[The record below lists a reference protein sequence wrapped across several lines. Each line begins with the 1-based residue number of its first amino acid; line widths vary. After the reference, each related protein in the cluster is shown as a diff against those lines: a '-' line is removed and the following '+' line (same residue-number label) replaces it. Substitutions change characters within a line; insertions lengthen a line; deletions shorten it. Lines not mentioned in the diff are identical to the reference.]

1 MAASFVGGL
10 LTNTQ
15 KGNFSNVKNNS
26 KKSIFS
32 GFRKGMLVNGVI
44 TQVSDKISINLNGV
58 EVNVANSAIQDA
70 TEGETREF
78 EIMDVSNNG
87 IALKEVGNSK
97 TSGNLT
103 GVIQST
109 VIVNNQKAQM
119 LLNNAEE
126 RAKEKQKE
134 EQNQKTRDSADD
146 VSSRMTGSDYGAI
159 AGEGVSVEDM
169 ELNAFDAALE
179 RAKEKHSIERSMTSI
194 NHASNFIPEEFK
206 SDARQ
211 SKIAAKLMMANLP
224 ATAANVAQVTKE
236 LDNLETINEMSDR
249 TISYL
254 IETGLEPT
262 AENIYRGSYAGIL
275 SFNDVSPGLWQALEG
290 QAKDVI
296 AQAGLDEDE
305 QNLKNA
311 KWLLANELPLTK
323 ESIRMVADLQA
334 ARGNFDEDECTDR
347 MIATMSKGFS
357 AKTAVLLGGKTPDPY
372 VNDLSSLSESASP
385 RDININVS
393 SIQQPIRAAIDTT
406 GLTDSMAQI
415 LLGQAGQAELSAA
428 NGRTI
433 ANIPN
438 IQDEAITKTIVENQ
452 EMTLGN
458 LIKSQ
463 EEINS
468 GDNVWRG
475 ISITPGNAL
484 AEIRAKRQLEE
495 IRLKMTTE
503 AGNRLAAKGIRL
515 DTTGLQRVVQE
526 LRNLEQDY
534 FKSYQNGTAT
544 AENLAEKMEL
554 FQRTTE
560 AVFSLQSAPSFLL
573 GKSVNNQ
580 DAASLTT
587 LSNDAASV
595 DMRRVRASGAYE
607 SLSTEVRKDLG
618 DNIQKAFQNV
628 DTILKD
634 LNLESTQA
642 NERAV
647 RILGYNNMEINEE
660 NINQMKQYD
669 GEVNY
674 TLSNLHPAVAISMIK
689 QGINPLDTPIAE
701 LNDQI
706 DKIREE
712 EGITSEKKYTS
723 YLWKLERS
731 ENFTK
736 QEKSAFIGIYRL
748 INAIKNSDGAAVG
761 SVVNA
766 DQELTLHNL
775 LQAVRTAQNGGID
788 EKVDPSTGLSGGG
801 KTDSIVDQILDGYVG
816 KKAPQ
821 KTDGDT
827 AESTEQNTSESTAT
841 EAYADTMVKNIL
853 DTITPEKLNTIWKE
867 LDGTGAEDKMNQLLS
882 MSLEKFAQEVNNA
895 EQTPEEAQADS
906 DYNNAAAQHIR
917 EILEG
922 SDEAV
927 EYLIER
933 ELPVS
938 ANMIDA
944 VRQMGAGGRKF
955 FEKLN
960 NQSGQVGED
969 TAQALSEAADGIE
982 EKFTDE
988 ASAKEAYQEFTDTA
1002 KQAVAAGYD
1011 DMSLTAD
1018 DTWGLQSL
1026 TNMVNLVSTLA
1037 QRNEQYQIPVWTK
1050 DGSVT
1055 AVNLTLVRSA
1065 GEKGRVHVDV
1075 ESASLGEIHA
1085 DYKIAKGKISS
1096 FIVCTDRA
1104 GQDTMKAQER
1114 SMRQQFQLMG
1124 LSTGSINYA
1133 MQGAGR
1139 DYQSRVELSNPDSN
1153 VDTKVL
1159 YQVAKCVIETV
1170 KSAENA

>member
-1 MAASFVGGL
+1 
-10 LTNTQ
+10 
-15 KGNFSNVKNNS
+15 
-26 KKSIFS
+26 
-32 GFRKGMLVNGVI
+32 
-44 TQVSDKISINLNGV
+44 
-58 EVNVANSAIQDA
+58 
-70 TEGETREF
+70 
-78 EIMDVSNNG
+78 
-87 IALKEVGNSK
+87 
-97 TSGNLT
+97 
-103 GVIQST
+103 
-109 VIVNNQKAQM
+109 
-119 LLNNAEE
+119 
-126 RAKEKQKE
+126 
-134 EQNQKTRDSADD
+134 
-146 VSSRMTGSDYGAI
+146 
-159 AGEGVSVEDM
+159 
-169 ELNAFDAALE
+169 
-179 RAKEKHSIERSMTSI
+179 MTSI

-224 ATAANVAQVTKE
+224 ATASNVAQVTQE
-236 LDNLETINEMSDR
+236 LDNLETINQMSDR

-275 SFNDVSPGLWQALEG
+275 SFHDVSPGLWQALEG

-296 AQAGLDEDE
+296 SQAGLDEDE

-323 ESIRMVADLQA
+323 DSIRTVADLQA

-347 MIATMSKGFS
+347 MIAAMSKGFS
-357 AKTAVLLGGKTPDPY
+357 AKTAVLIGGSTPDPY
-372 VNDLSSLSESASP
+372 VNDLSSMSADIPAS

-452 EMTLGN
+452 DMTLGN
-458 LIKSQ
+458 LLKSQ

-468 GDNVWRG
+468 GDNVWRS
-475 ISITPGNAL
+475 IPITPGNAL

-515 DTTGLQRVVQE
+515 DTTGLQRVVEE

-534 FKSYQNGTAT
+534 FRSYQNGTAT

-573 GKSVNNQ
+573 GMSVDQQ
-580 DAASLTT
+580 DTASLTT

-628 DTILKD
+628 DTILED
-634 LNLESTQA
+634 LKLEPTQA

-647 RILGYNNMEINEE
+647 RILGYNNIEINEE
-660 NINQMKQYD
+660 NINTMKQYD

-674 TLSNLHPAVAISMIK
+674 TLSKLHPAVAISMIK
-689 QGINPLDTPIAE
+689 QGINPLDTPISE

-723 YLWKLERS
+723 YLWKLEKS

-736 QEKSAFIGIYRL
+736 EEKSAFIGIYRL

-761 SVVNA
+761 AVVNA

-775 LQAVRTAQNGGID
+775 LQAVRTAKNGGID
-788 EKVDPSTGLSGGG
+788 EKVDKEAGLSAGGR
-801 KTDSIVDQILDGYVG
+801 KDSIVDQILDGYMG

-821 KTDGDT
+821 KTDEGAAQST
-827 AESTEQNTSESTAT
+827 EENAQESTSAEE
-841 EAYADTMVKNIL
+841 YADTMVKNIL

-867 LDGTGAEDKMNQLLS
+867 LDGTGVEDKMNQLLS
-882 MSLEKFAQEVNNA
+882 MSLEKFAQEVSNA
-895 EQTPEEAQADS
+895 EQTPDEAAADR
-906 DYNNAAAQHIR
+906 DYNNAAAEHIR

-927 EYLIER
+927 EYLMEH

-944 VRQMGAGGRKF
+944 VRQMSTGGRKF

-960 NQSGQVGED
+960 SQSEQAGED
-969 TAQALSEAADGIE
+969 TAQALSEAAEEIG

-988 ASAKEAYQEFTDTA
+988 EQAKEAYQEFADAA

-1011 DMSLTAD
+1011 DTALAAE

-1055 AVNLTLVRSA
+1055 AVNLTLIRSA
-1065 GEKGRVHVDV
+1065 GEKGKVHVDI
-1075 ESASLGEIHA
+1075 ESANLGEIHA
-1085 DYKIAKGKISS
+1085 DYKITKGRISS
-1096 FIVCTDRA
+1096 FVVCTDRA
-1104 GQDTMKAQER
+1104 GQDTMKAQENN
-1114 SMRQQFQLMG
+1114 MRQQFEALG
-1124 LSTGSINYA
+1124 LSVGSINYA
-1133 MQGAGR
+1133 MQGGGR
-1139 DYQSRVELSNPDSN
+1139 SYQAAAELSDPASTA
-1153 VDTKVL
+1153 DTKTL

-1170 KSAENA
+1170 KDAENA